1 MVVKKLWLKRKLKM
15 VKRKKTWACMGMEKR
30 KSNDVN
36 VYVTGVSM
44 GGETSLD
51 EHHGTTGEDQRGSST
66 EKVRDSGEDDI
77 RENI

>member
-1 MVVKKLWLKRKLKM
+1 
-15 VKRKKTWACMGMEKR
+15 MGMENR

-51 EHHGTTGEDQRGSST
+51 EHNGTTGEDQRGSST

>member
-1 MVVKKLWLKRKLKM
+1 
-15 VKRKKTWACMGMEKR
+15 MEKR

-66 EKVRDSGEDDI
+66 EEVRDSGEDDI
-77 RENI
+77 RKNI

>member
-44 GGETSLD
+44 GGETRLD
-51 EHHGTTGEDQRGSST
+51 EHHGTTGEDQGGSST
-66 EKVRDSGEDDI
+66 EEVTDSREDDI